1 MKLVRIRYQET
12 WGDQLGGYVGDPVLE
27 SEISE
32 VVRTLAGEW
41 FPCGHSLSQDTDMA
55 TAWVASEEGSETRIW
70 FFTETIGGG

>member
-1 MKLVRIRYQET
+1 MELVRIRYQET

-27 SEISE
+27 SEIPE

-55 TAWVASEEGSETRIW
+55 TAWVASEAGLRRRVWCFVES
-70 FFTETIGGG
+70 IGGR